1 MQAHALLYGVWKGKN
16 CLLYISFIDIECQ
29 GVLER
34 MKGDLKLFSRI
45 KRPLIEKFTAT
56 SLSLLSNISDD
67 QLTWLTYLA
76 EKIPPKD
83 SYREKMRW
91 IRELFTQKHP
101 SLEVARWMLRESNP
115 VQRKNIAKFLVNQ
128 FLEGTNRTKDFESRT
143 DYCPPRSLH
152 PKNRLTPQREPS
164 F

>member
-1 MQAHALLYGVWKGKN
+1 
-16 CLLYISFIDIECQ
+16 
-29 GVLER
+29 
-34 MKGDLKLFSRI
+34 MKGDLNLLSRI
-45 KRPLIEKFTAT
+45 KRPLVKTFTAT
-56 SLSLLSNISDD
+56 SLSLLSNTPDD
-67 QLTWLTYLA
+67 RLTWLTYLA

-91 IRELFTQKHP
+91 IPELFTQKHP

-115 VQRKNIAKFLVNQ
+115 VQRKNIVNFLVNQ
-128 FLEGTNRTKDFESRT
+128 FLEETNRTKDFESRT
-143 DYCPPRSLH
+143 GYCPPRSLH

>member
-1 MQAHALLYGVWKGKN
+1 M
-16 CLLYISFIDIECQ
+16 
-29 GVLER
+29 

-45 KRPLIEKFTAT
+45 KRPLVEKFTST
-56 SLSLLSNISDD
+56 SLSLLSNTSDD

-91 IRELFTQKHP
+91 IREFFMQKHP
-101 SLEVARWMLRESNP
+101 SLEVARWMLRKSNP
-115 VQRKNIAKFLVNQ
+115 VQRENIVNFLVNQ
-128 FLEGTNRTKDFESRT
+128 FLEGTNRTKAFEPRT
-143 DYCPPRSLH
+143 GYCPPQSLH
-152 PKNRLTPQREPS
+152 PKNRLTPQRGPS